1 MNKKN
6 LKWMVENVKSI
17 LLTSIT
23 EYVRTNG
30 VPMNDYF
37 RDEFGIEEDEDEQ
50 IVKVLDV
57 SNPGCAYITQTGDV
71 EEPTFYFNAV
81 WALYIVKNNKGH
93 EKLMSYSFVNSGT
106 EFDDHDAQPYYDR
119 VEELPLNELYYIIC
133 ELGKPA
139 KTCAVC
145 GKKVYQGFLF
155 DRKECLCSKECAT
168 KFFNGDEGCVEIL
181 AEENDRL
188 KWHCQFGE

>member
-57 SNPGCAYITQTGDV
+57 SNPGCAYITQAGEV
-71 EEPTFYFNAV
+71 ESHQFYFNAV
-81 WALYIVKNNKGH
+81 WALYIVKDGKGQ
-93 EKLMSYSFVNSGT
+93 ERLMC
-106 EFDDHDAQPYYDR
+106 
-119 VEELPLNELYYIIC
+119 LYYIIC

>member
-1 MNKKN
+1 MER
-6 LKWMVENVKSI
+6 LAILDHETHTLYVED
-17 LLTSIT
+17 
-23 EYVRTNG
+23 
-30 VPMNDYF
+30 VP
-37 RDEFGIEEDEDEQ
+37 DETLAKYDGEEE
-50 IVKVLDV
+50 
-57 SNPGCAYITQTGDV
+57 AYIEDNYAL
-71 EEPTFYFNAV
+71 EEYS
-81 WALYIVKNNKGH
+81 WDYIAATVYTAQDG
-93 EKLMSYSFVNSGT
+93 EITAGVDIAKL
-106 EFDDHDAQPYYDR
+106 HKR
-119 VEELPLNELYYIIC
+119 
-133 ELGKPA
+133 K